1 MRPRKQAECKSAHV
15 SGWAGSIEEAPGVL
29 WSRNQSHWLQD
40 PEEPWLLGLVDG
52 EVVVGDVH
60 FTTALLKGPCWQ
72 VLARA
77 GPGSG

>member
-1 MRPRKQAECKSAHV
+1 MEQD
-15 SGWAGSIEEAPGVL
+15 
-29 WSRNQSHWLQD
+29 QSHRLPD
-40 PEEPWLLGLVDG
+40 PEGPRLLRLVDG

-60 FTTALLKGPCWQ
+60 FTTDLLKGLCWQ